1 MLERGANPNIG
12 LSKPLHVHTDI
23 KILELLIGFGADV
36 NGRDNFGRTPL
47 HCCLSVAAMK
57 LLIANGAD
65 PSIKDDDEELPEDDL
80 LNDEEGIRMGEL
92 LQK

>member
-23 KILELLIGFGADV
+23 KILELLIKFGADV
-36 NGRDNFGRTPL
+36 NGRDYFGRTPL

-65 PSIKDDDEELPEDDL
+65 PSIKDDDGELPEDDL
-80 LNDEEGIRMGEL
+80 LDDDEGIRMRDL